1 MRNRRVRCDPS
12 GLCVAASTRE
22 GTHFLPG
29 SVGAGRPITKMTSAA
44 ERLARIGCLLMAVAW
59 SNALPAAP
67 KSPSATEKVYQRCQ
81 AACVE
86 VLVNGRHSGSGWF
99 ARADGLVVTASHLFE
114 RRDTD
119 VEVVSPGRGRLACS
133 LLAVDRGHDIALLK
147 TKVSAGD
154 LPVLGLSATPLRVG
168 DEILQ
173 FGAPLYRAGVLQPG
187 RVAQPDTSFEFYPD
201 RKGYVEVVHVAA
213 MMQSGTSGGPWLD
226 RAGNVVGF
234 QSGLMSLDGKP
245 VGIAFVV
252 PAAPIRRLLKSLCD
266 AATPDAGFWV
276 DQLWERD
283 AEFLKKFPAGA
294 EGLVVSGMRKDGP
307 AVQAGIQPSDV
318 VISAE
323 GEKLSR
329 IRELL
334 EIIRAKKPGEPL
346 KLTLLRAGSSDPL
359 QRTLTLD
366 RAEADI
372 AQAAPNTHTN
382 GSP

>member
-1 MRNRRVRCDPS
+1 MLMSRLCRLAAVVWLVRCW
-12 GLCVAASTRE
+12 LWIAAT
-22 GTHFLPG
+22 
-29 SVGAGRPITKMTSAA
+29 TSPCS
-44 ERLARIGCLLMAVAW
+44 RLKC
-59 SNALPAAP
+59 
-67 KSPSATEKVYQRCQ
+67 
-81 AACVE
+81 
-86 VLVNGRHSGSGWF
+86 
-99 ARADGLVVTASHLFE
+99 
-114 RRDTD
+114 
-119 VEVVSPGRGRLACS
+119 
-133 LLAVDRGHDIALLK
+133 
-147 TKVSAGD
+147 SAGD
-154 LPVLGLSATPLRVG
+154 LPVLGLSAIPLRVG

-213 MMQSGTSGGPWLD
+213 MMQAGTSGGPWLD
-226 RAGNVVGF
+226 RAGNVVGL

-307 AVQAGIQPSDV
+307 AAQAGIQPGDV

-323 GEKLSR
+323 GKKLSR

-334 EIIRAKKPGEPL
+334 EIIRAKKPGEQL
-346 KLTLLRAGSSDPL
+346 KLTLLRAGSSEPL

-372 AQAAPNTHTN
+372 AQAAPSTHTN